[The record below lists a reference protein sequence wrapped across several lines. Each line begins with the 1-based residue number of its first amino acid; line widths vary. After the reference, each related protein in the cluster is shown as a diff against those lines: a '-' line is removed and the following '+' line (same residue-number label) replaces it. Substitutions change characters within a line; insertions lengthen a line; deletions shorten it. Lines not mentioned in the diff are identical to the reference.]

1 MLEQRKE
8 YIKERKKEMINGRKS
23 VVRFS
28 NQICFESQGKQEVVF
43 YSNVKIKNEEVNRN
57 SEKHTFLNS
66 DKSRRVKYDERKNS
80 THIYNFCTMT
90 INFIAA

>member
-28 NQICFESQGKQEVVF
+28 NQICFESQGKQEVVEDT
-43 YSNVKIKNEEVNRN
+43 EESQGIQDVV
-57 SEKHTFLNS
+57 EE
-66 DKSRRVKYDERKNS
+66 DNS
-80 THIYNFCTMT
+80 TDKEESATCDNPDTRYQSNFLLFCST
-90 INFIAA
+90 NLNLL